1 MGNGSSN
8 SGNDGVNAG
17 GNGAEND
24 GAAEQWP
31 LLPDW
36 MWDCADCVRLYE
48 KMRHVQAEVAAL
60 TAEDSSVDWDFTD
73 SVLGT
78 QIRLGRHLA
87 DAHAELLPPWDFA
100 CATCAERQEA
110 LVKAEGRPDWM
121 PAAVMNAEEHRARH
135 LFVPPRLLLLL

>member
-1 MGNGSSN
+1 MGNGTSN
-8 SGNDGVNAG
+8 GES
-17 GNGAEND
+17 D
-24 GAAEQWP
+24 GAADQWP

-48 KMRHVQAEVAAL
+48 EMRHVQAEVAGL

-87 DAHAELLPPWDFA
+87 DAHTELLPPWDPA
-100 CATCAERQEA
+100 CGTCAERQETLA
-110 LVKAEGRPDWM
+110 KAEGRPDRM

-135 LFVPPRLLLLL
+135 LFVPPPLLRLL

>member
-1 MGNGSSN
+1 MGNGSSAG
-8 SGNDGVNAG
+8 GNDGG
-17 GNGAEND
+17 ND
-24 GAAEQWP
+24 GNAEQWP

-48 KMRHVQAEVAAL
+48 EMRHVQAEVAGL
-60 TAEDSSVDWDFTD
+60 TAEDASVDWDFTD

-87 DAHAELLPPWDFA
+87 DAHAELLSPWDPG
-100 CATCAERQEA
+100 CATCAERQES

-135 LFVPPRLLLLL
+135 LFVPPRLLRLL